1 MSNAAELPKII
12 LLVDDDLAILKMMKS
27 MLEMDG
33 YTVLAESSGA
43 RGFEVAK
50 NTKLLAV
57 LLDLHIGSEDGFEVL
72 KRIKAM
78 KPALPVIMV
87 TGNHD
92 EAEGRKAFELGAWD
106 YVTKP
111 IDFNYLKN
119 ILLLQSPE

>member
-1 MSNAAELPKII
+1 MSEPTTLPKIV
-12 LLVDDDLAILKMMKS
+12 LLVDDDLAILKMMKAQ
-27 MLEMDG
+27 LELEG
-33 YTVLAESSGA
+33 YAVLTESTGA
-43 RGFEVAK
+43 AGIEAVK

-57 LLDLHIGSEDGFEVL
+57 LLDLHIGDEDGFEVL
-72 KRIKAM
+72 KKLKAL

-87 TGNHD
+87 TGSHD

>member
-1 MSNAAELPKII
+1 MPDPSKPLKVVLI
-12 LLVDDDLAILKMMKS
+12 VDDDLAILKMMKAQ
-27 MLEMDG
+27 LEIEG
-33 YTVLAESSGA
+33 YTVLAKSAGA
-43 RGFEVAK
+43 AAVEAAK

-57 LLDLHIGSEDGFEVL
+57 LLDLHLGEMDGLEVL
-72 KRIKAM
+72 KQIKAA

-87 TGNHD
+87 TGSHD
-92 EAEGRKAFELGAWD
+92 ETEARKTFDAGAWD